1 MPESR
6 RRPKDRKAQIA
17 VVSAEAFS
25 DLGYH
30 AVSMEDIARRVG
42 VSAAALYRHSPSKYE
57 LFRGA
62 VLSLSQQLVDGTEL
76 PDASSDDGAELFN
89 ALVSGLV
96 DVSIRN
102 RSTGG
107 VYRWGGRYLTDQD
120 RTLLGGQLELV
131 NRRLQE
137 PLVELRPDL
146 TSHQRWT
153 LSVGVL
159 SVIGSLVDHKTTL
172 SAGRIQQLF
181 AKQALAVFWADIPDL
196 APSTPAPAA
205 EAQPASGAT
214 TTGRYEA
221 VLRASM
227 TFFHLRGYRETTVD
241 DIAVAVGMPAS
252 GIYRYFPGKADI
264 LAALFRRA
272 ADRLSGDTAEILA
285 AEPDPNVALD
295 QLVASYVARSFD
307 NPEIDYLYFTERTSL
322 PSSDR
327 IMLHNIQR
335 ANVEEWSRLLSAI
348 HADLTEREARFV
360 VHAAFA
366 LVIDLGR
373 LTQYENSATARG
385 VVCALMRAA
394 LLAPS
399 HASAR
404 VGQPR

>member
-1 MPESR
+1 MR

-17 VVSAEAFS
+17 GVSAEAFS

-42 VSAAALYRHSPSKYE
+42 VSAAALYRHSPSKYD
-57 LFRGA
+57 LFRDA
-62 VLSLSQQLVDGTEL
+62 VLSLSQQLVDGTEV
-76 PDASSDDGAELFN
+76 AGSSTDGGADLFT
-89 ALVSGLV
+89 ALVTGLV

-107 VYRWGGRYLTDQD
+107 VYRWGGRYLTEQD
-120 RTLLGGQLELV
+120 SAILGGQLELV

-137 PLVELRPDL
+137 PLVALRPDL

-181 AKQALAVFWADIPDL
+181 AKQTAAVFWADIPEL
-196 APSTPAPAA
+196 APSTPPSTAMPPAT
-205 EAQPASGAT
+205 GTT

-241 DIAVAVGMPAS
+241 DIAAAVGMPAS

-272 ADRLSGDTAEILA
+272 ADRLSGDTAEILSTEA
-285 AEPDPNVALD
+285 DPKAALD

-327 IMLHNIQR
+327 TMLHNIQR
-335 ANVEEWSRLLSAI
+335 ANVEEWSRLLAAI
-348 HADLTEREARFV
+348 HSDLTEREARFV

-373 LTQYENSATARG
+373 LTRYENSEAARA

-404 VGQPR
+404 TG

>member
-1 MPESR
+1 MR

-17 VVSAEAFS
+17 GVSAEAFS

-42 VSAAALYRHSPSKYE
+42 VSAAALYRHSPSKYD
-57 LFRGA
+57 LFRDA
-62 VLSLSQQLVDGTEL
+62 VLSLSQQLVDGTEV
-76 PDASSDDGAELFN
+76 AESSTDGGADLFT
-89 ALVSGLV
+89 ALVTGLI

-107 VYRWGGRYLTDQD
+107 VYRWGGRYLTEQD
-120 RTLLGGQLELV
+120 SAILGGQLELV

-137 PLVELRPDL
+137 PLVALRPDL

-181 AKQALAVFWADIPDL
+181 AKQTAAVFWADIPEL
-196 APSTPAPAA
+196 VPSTPPSTATPPAT
-205 EAQPASGAT
+205 GIT

-241 DIAVAVGMPAS
+241 DIAAAVGMPAS

-272 ADRLSGDTAEILA
+272 ADRLSGDTAEILSTEA
-285 AEPDPNVALD
+285 DPKAALD

-327 IMLHNIQR
+327 TMLHNIQR
-335 ANVEEWSRLLSAI
+335 ANVEEWSRLLAAI
-348 HADLTEREARFV
+348 HSDLTEREARFV

-373 LTQYENSATARG
+373 LTQYENSEAARA
-385 VVCALMRAA
+385 VVCELMRAA

-404 VGQPR
+404 TG